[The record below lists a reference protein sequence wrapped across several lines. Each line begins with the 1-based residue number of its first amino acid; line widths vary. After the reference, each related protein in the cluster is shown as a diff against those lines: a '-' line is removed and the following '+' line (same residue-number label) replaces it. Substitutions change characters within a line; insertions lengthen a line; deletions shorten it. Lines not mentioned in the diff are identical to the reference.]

1 MRKGFTLLE
10 LIIVIIIIGILGALG
25 FVQYARVVERARTA
39 EAKSI
44 IGQIRS
50 AQEAYKLEYGSYSAT
65 LDNLAVYAP
74 TGCTTTHYFWYGT
87 INAIGGAR
95 RCTASGKPPDGAL
108 AYNIT
113 INYTSGEWGGTQGY
127 Y

>member
-25 FVQYARVVERARTA
+25 FVQYGRVVERGRTA

-44 IGQIRS
+44 IGQLRS
-50 AQEAYKLEYGSYSAT
+50 AQEAYRLEYGNYSAT
-65 LDNLAVYAP
+65 LANLVIDAP

-87 INAIGGAR
+87 LNNIGGAQ
-95 RCTASGKPPDGAL
+95 RCTGSGKTPNGTL

-113 INYTSGEWGGTQGY
+113 INYTSGVWGGTAGY